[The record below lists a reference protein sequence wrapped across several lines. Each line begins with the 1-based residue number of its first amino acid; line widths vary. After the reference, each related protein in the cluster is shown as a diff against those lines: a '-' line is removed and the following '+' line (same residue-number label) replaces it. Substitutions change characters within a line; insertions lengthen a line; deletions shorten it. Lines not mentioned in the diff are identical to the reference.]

1 MVMAKLT
8 EFDIKTMLFLQ
19 LSYRQSLEEFQL
31 LILLEIQDNNT
42 NRHL

>member
-19 LSYRQSLEEFQL
+19 LSYHQSLEEFLL